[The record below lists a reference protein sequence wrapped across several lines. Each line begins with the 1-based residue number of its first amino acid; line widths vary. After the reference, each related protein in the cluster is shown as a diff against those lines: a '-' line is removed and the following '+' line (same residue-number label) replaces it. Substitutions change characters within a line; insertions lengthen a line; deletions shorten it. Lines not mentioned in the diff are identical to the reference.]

1 MEHNELLRGCTGG
14 GRWFILEPE
23 DQYEI
28 LDDLRKE
35 HNFDEEL
42 IDGLAGRDF
51 NEGSDFS

>member
-35 HNFDEEL
+35 HNFDEEV

-51 NEGSDFS
+51 DEGSDFS